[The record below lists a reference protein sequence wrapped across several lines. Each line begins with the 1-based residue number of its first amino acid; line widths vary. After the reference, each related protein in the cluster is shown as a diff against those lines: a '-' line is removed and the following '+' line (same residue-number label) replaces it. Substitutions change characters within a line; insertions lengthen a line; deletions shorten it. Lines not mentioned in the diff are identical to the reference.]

1 VSAAARRR
9 LEHASIGTRESGCYA
24 MRDMTARVP
33 LGDWQEF
40 GVRRLEGGALP
51 RADLA
56 AGLVDAGDR
65 SFLVYENYDAL
76 LRYNCAHHYALSVAM
91 LAERL
96 R

>member
-1 VSAAARRR
+1 
-9 LEHASIGTRESGCYA
+9 

-33 LGDWQEF
+33 LREWQRL
-40 GVRRLEGGALP
+40 GVRRIEGGALP
-51 RADLA
+51 RADLT
-56 AGLVDAGDR
+56 AGLVDSGDR